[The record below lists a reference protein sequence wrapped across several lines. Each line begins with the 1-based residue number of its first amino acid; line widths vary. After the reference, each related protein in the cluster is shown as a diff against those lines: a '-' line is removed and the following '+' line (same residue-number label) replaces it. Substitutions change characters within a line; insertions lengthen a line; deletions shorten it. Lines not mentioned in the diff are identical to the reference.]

1 MINKFRIV
9 KNYAKNCYEI
19 YEVGTDE
26 SHNILKR
33 SKRPLCLGYTNSFVD
48 INQFLETL
56 REVEASILRCLE
68 DERDVYSLDYIDALI
83 MINNKDKNAFSSLT
97 NEEVLTL
104 AYHSY
109 LAEKSV
115 RKEIEDEVKFRGL
128 GLNLTEMLG
137 Q

>member
-1 MINKFRIV
+1 
-9 KNYAKNCYEI
+9 
-19 YEVGTDE
+19 
-26 SHNILKR
+26 
-33 SKRPLCLGYTNSFVD
+33 
-48 INQFLETL
+48 
-56 REVEASILRCLE
+56 
-68 DERDVYSLDYIDALI
+68 